1 MGDVITRGFKSVIAR
16 KNVAGGGV
24 PTFAG
29 SRDLYW
35 AAANIAS
42 ITLTLDAA
50 VPVGSV
56 LAIVARGVSTTSI
69 TDDSSNTWAAAIEGT
84 LTGTGHNIWWAPVT
98 TALALSDTITI
109 NFSSGYAGRYAE
121 VVEIA
126 NASLVDDTGESRGYT
141 TTGAPSLTTTEDAA
155 VVGLMDRSAGSGGA
169 ISGSNST
176 LLTFT
181 TQDIQ
186 TFYKDLTGAQTI
198 SVGTSTASATTQ
210 KVITA
215 AFK

>member
-1 MGDVITRGFKSVIAR
+1 MSAIPNGLFGVIAR

-35 AAANIAS
+35 AAENIAS

-50 VPVGSV
+50 VPLGSV

-109 NFSSGYAGRYAE
+109 NFSSGFAGRYAE

-126 NASLVDDTGESRGYT
+126 NASLVDDTGETRGFT
-141 TTGAPSLTTTEDAA
+141 TTAAPSLTTTADAA
-155 VVGLMDRSAGSGGA
+155 VVGLMDRAAGSGGA

-215 AFK
+215 SFK